1 MKKILNFSLAFLWLG
16 LSIASA
22 QSIDSTPNSHT
33 MESQLLICKL
43 NGPKL
48 IKRKQALQKEVFSQL
63 LSYEELE
70 KGFLFRFTFE
80 ENFLI
85 KLTDYML
92 AEKKCCPFFQYELK
106 IKAHTAGIELV
117 VSGEGEAKEMV
128 RSLIEE

>member
-1 MKKILNFSLAFLWLG
+1 MKRILNFSFVFLWLG
-16 LSIASA
+16 LSIAFA
-22 QSIDSTPNSHT
+22 QSNDSPPKSTP
-33 MESQLLICKL
+33 MDSQLMVCKL
-43 NGPKL
+43 NGPEL
-48 IKRKQALQKEVFSQL
+48 IKRKQALQKEVFSQMD
-63 LSYEELE
+63 SYEELE

-106 IKAHTAGIELV
+106 IQPHAEGIELA

-128 RSLIEE
+128 RELLGN